1 MEPNLYLPIQ
11 VDYKEERFASPTL
24 EHFHAA
30 YEIDLIVQAEQQLF
44 LDGKTY
50 QVGERDF
57 VFISENKI
65 HTYVYKLD
73 HPYHR
78 YTLHFQK
85 NAIQPFLAACGAET
99 LLAQLSR
106 KPVAKVSLDPVQF
119 ERIRLLLDE
128 MMRLQQKSPSMTEPW
143 NQKLICSNLF
153 LLLDMANRLLPA
165 ISPQVSFS
173 NKTQKTVDAVVR
185 YVNENFTEK
194 ITLEQLEKQFYLTR
208 FHLCHIFKEE
218 TGFTLSTYIQHLRVV
233 EAQRLLR
240 QPKADIAAVCYQCG
254 FPSIQQFY
262 KVFKKITRQT
272 PRQYKQSQAA
282 GAAEGKEP
290 DNGRSKES

>member
-1 MEPNLYLPIQ
+1 MDPFLYLPIQ
-11 VDYKEERFASPTL
+11 VDYKEDISPSSTL

-44 LDGKTY
+44 LYGKTY
-50 QVGERDF
+50 QVGERDL

-65 HTYVYKLD
+65 HTYVYRLD
-73 HPYHR
+73 HTYHR

-85 NAIQPFLAACGAET
+85 SAIQPFLAACGADA
-99 LLAQLSR
+99 LLSQLSA
-106 KPVAKVSLDPVQF
+106 KPAAKVTLDPLQF
-119 ERIRLLLDE
+119 ERLRLLLDE
-128 MMRLQQKSPSMTEPW
+128 MLRLQQKTGPAAESW
-143 NQKLICSNLF
+143 NQSLICSNLF
-153 LLLDMANRLLPA
+153 LILDTANRLLPST
-165 ISPQVSFS
+165 SPEVCFS

-218 TGFTLSTYIQHLRVV
+218 TGFSLSTYIQHLRVV

-240 QPKADIAAVCYQCG
+240 QPKADIASVCYQCG

-272 PRQYKQSQAA
+272 PRQYKQAQQNAR
-282 GAAEGKEP
+282 G
-290 DNGRSKES
+290 

>member
-1 MEPNLYLPIQ
+1 MEPYLYLPIQ
-11 VDYKEERFASPTL
+11 VDYKEESLASPTL

-30 YEIDLIVQAEQQLF
+30 YEIDLIVQADQQLF

-50 QVGERDF
+50 QVGERDL

-85 NAIQPFLAACGAET
+85 GAIQPFLAACGAET
-99 LLAQLSR
+99 LLTQLTR
-106 KPVAKVSLDPVQF
+106 KPVAKVSLDPMQF
-119 ERIRLLLDE
+119 ERFRLLLDE
-128 MMRLQQKSPSMTEPW
+128 MSRLQQKPSSTAEPW
-143 NQKLICSNLF
+143 AQNLICSNLF
-153 LLLDMANRLLPA
+153 LLLDMTNRLLPA
-165 ISPQVSFS
+165 ISPETSFP
-173 NKTQKTVDAVVR
+173 NKTKKTVDAVVR
-185 YVNENFTEK
+185 YVNENFAEK
-194 ITLEQLEKQFYLTR
+194 ISLEQLEKQFYLTR

-240 QPKADIAAVCYQCG
+240 QPRADIATICYQCG

-262 KVFKKITRQT
+262 KVFKKITHQT
-272 PRQYKQSQAA
+272 PRQYKQSQT
-282 GAAEGKEP
+282 GSSGV
-290 DNGRSKES
+290 GS